1 MSGAAVM
8 IIKQNRWMRQCEALG
23 AVSPDSAVAVEEIR
37 NTDSWL
43 FKRMVSKGVFIL
55 TENGKLYMDPSV
67 AKQFCKTRRIKVIM
81 GLLLGLIIVL
91 IIRVLT
97 K

>member
-1 MSGAAVM
+1 MSGAAAVI

-23 AVSPDSAVAVEEIR
+23 AISPDSAVVAQDIK

-55 TENGKLYMDPSV
+55 TGDGKLYMDQSA
-67 AKQFCKTRRIKVIM
+67 AKQFCTTRRIKMIM
-81 GLLLGLIIVL
+81 GLLLGVIVVMIL
-91 IIRVLT
+91 VLT